1 MTQSPWKKLLIS
13 VMVLLVASIIFSGSL
28 WYQLR
33 VVNQQLGDTEV
44 QLNDIKAQLDSVKP
58 EMELIAE
65 HEQMFSDYT
74 SLRAQINLRLGLRE
88 DGQRFITPDDPV
100 ISAKVLE
107 ITGGYSEDSDEFWR
121 DYGRLLRWILQNI
134 EYSSDSS
141 TPILPESIGGTLE
154 WRGDFWRTPVET
166 LRDGTGDCEDL
177 STLLASML
185 LNYNQ
190 RRFTVWIMGVRTF
203 GPTPTAHMAVAIP
216 IDNHQLTIFD
226 PTGRYYTP
234 FTTIGGIGTQEVTL
248 AIADWTDHLKDE
260 MPGAQVYVIFSEDI
274 YQEFANTQE
283 FIDWVYRS

>member
-1 MTQSPWKKLLIS
+1 MTQGPWKKLLIS
-13 VMVLLVASIIFSGSL
+13 VMILLVASIIFSGSL

-33 VVNQQLGDTEV
+33 VINQQLDDTKV

-58 EMELIAE
+58 EMELKAE
-65 HEQMFSDYT
+65 QEQMLSDYT
-74 SLRAQINLRLGLRE
+74 SLREQINLRLGFRE
-88 DGQRFITPDDPV
+88 DGQRFIIPDAPE
-100 ISAKVLE
+100 ISAKVQE
-107 ITGGYSEDSDEFWR
+107 ITEGYSEDPKEFWG
-121 DYGRLLRWILQNI
+121 DYGRLFRWILKNI
-134 EYSSDSS
+134 EYSSDSP

-166 LRDGTGDCEDL
+166 IRDGTGDCEDL

-190 RRFTVWIMGVRTF
+190 RRFTVWVMGIQTF
-203 GPTPTAHMAVAIP
+203 GPTPKAHVAVAIP
-216 IDNHQLTIFD
+216 IENHQLTIFD

-248 AIADWTDHLKDE
+248 AIADWTTHLKDE

-274 YQEFANTQE
+274 YQEFSNTQE
-283 FIDWVYRS
+283 FIDWVYQS